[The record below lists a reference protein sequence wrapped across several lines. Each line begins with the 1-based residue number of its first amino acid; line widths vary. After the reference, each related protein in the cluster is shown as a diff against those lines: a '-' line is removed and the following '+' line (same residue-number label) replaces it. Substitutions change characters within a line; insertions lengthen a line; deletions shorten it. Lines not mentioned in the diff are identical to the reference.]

1 MNLSEKEKFLL
12 SPETPEGQRKA
23 IMTDDK
29 IITVGAG
36 AGTGKTWVLSNRY
49 ARLLVDYDD
58 LLPRDILTLTY
69 TEAAAAEMKQRIEG
83 RLRDS
88 TKGFKDKERLR
99 ELTDGFADS
108 WISTIHS
115 FAARLLRESGLSLDI
130 DPRASVISAQQ
141 EQDFWD
147 SLKSAVEFAE
157 MKRLAKAYC
166 EKSIQDLAGSLDKDI
181 NLGRAVN
188 KWKAEALSNLA
199 RFSAEIHASSGYSWE
214 NMLEW
219 SENDEL
225 INKAWPQVKNI
236 IRSELQEVWKIWS
249 RVIIPASDSK
259 KALTAKQMNLV
270 GILNWLHSHD
280 INDDNALKYFY
291 LYIMDGDGLSNGRG
305 AAFTALKNSLG
316 GTLSEWKKTR
326 REIFIN
332 LAKVFDSNANFSDS
346 EREMRSI
353 LLKFCAV
360 SWAIWDTMKR
370 KRGLLSFSDMILHA
384 KRTIVEG
391 GVKRKFSH
399 ILVDEFQDTD
409 PLQFKMIESLVGE
422 QTSLFAVGD
431 PKQSIYKFRNAEPA
445 LFART
450 IQRAQDSG
458 TRVELDASFRTRA
471 SLLSYINGLFA
482 SIWKDGLGSSD
493 SMAGLKYESL
503 KPSAIADEMRDSG
516 TMPDTKIFLARRG
529 KDTKQA
535 RKILAENLA
544 RNIAQWV
551 KEGRTVWDKS
561 QRLIRP
567 VKFSDFAILSR
578 SRGIYETL
586 EEALSKFNIPSV
598 QDKSTDYFSRGEV
611 NDVICTLRAAAGFND
626 SFSVMGWLMS
636 PFSGVKLSE
645 AINCLESLNK
655 SLSAIEAIKQSLP
668 EAYSRLEY
676 LALIGEH
683 EGPAALLEYFDRDRR
698 WLESYKESDRLRVLR
713 NLRLAINISENFQQ
727 SGTAGLIACADWLG
741 RAVRRKA
748 NSIEEASWHDKDEN
762 AVLLSVVHSA
772 KGLEYPVTVIF
783 ESRTKKNNTR
793 GNIRPSKELGIVF
806 KDIPDE
812 LDSESEPIIQGSDWD
827 ALLSEQGDS
836 EEETRLFYVAATR
849 AQDSLIYCGLV
860 KEKDDSPDNNT
871 WTKILLEHD
880 KNACPEYVVE
890 INDFDSFIMQDDS
903 SHKDLQPVNLVKTRN
918 LLRQVSASS
927 FALFEFCPFAW
938 RRRYRQGINLTW
950 ENPDREVFLND
961 DNDFTGGAGT
971 GSLAHWILA
980 RWPRTGDYESELVN
994 LLTDRKT
1001 LALLPGSL
1009 RSVWRDKKAKEAL
1022 HEWLMNFAN
1031 SDKGRKIIQAQGIKH
1046 EERFRV
1052 RLEAQTSMA
1061 GAFDALCDNTVIDY
1075 KITAIK
1081 NTPAGLYDSQLD
1093 FYALAIHELTGAESV
1108 NTVIAFL
1115 RECEFIEKTIS
1126 GSGFDDIKKRVL
1138 SFAESGAGTEYGA
1151 NTHNCKICPFK
1162 KGCAKREHEG

>member
-1 MNLSEKEKFLL
+1 MSEKFVI

-49 ARLLVDYDD
+49 ARLLVEHDD

-88 TKGFKDKERLR
+88 TKDFKDKERLR

-157 MKRLAKAYC
+157 MRRLAKAYC
-166 EKSIQDLAGSLDKDI
+166 EKGIQDLALSLDKDI

-188 KWKAEALSNLA
+188 KWKADSLSNLA
-199 RFSAEIHASSGYSWE
+199 RSSAEIQASSGYSWE
-214 NMLEW
+214 DMLSW
-219 SENDEL
+219 SENDQL
-225 INKAWPQVKNI
+225 INNAWPNVKNI
-236 IRSELQEVWKIWS
+236 IRAELQEVWKIWS
-249 RVIIPASDSK
+249 SVILPQVDGKPS
-259 KALTAKQMNLV
+259 AKEQNLID
-270 GILNWLHSHD
+270 ILNYLHSHD
-280 INDDNALKYFY
+280 INEDDALKYFY
-291 LYIMDGDGLSNGRG
+291 LYVIESKNISGGRG
-305 AAFTALKNSLG
+305 TLFTALKETLG
-316 GTLSEWKKTR
+316 GTLSEWRKTR
-326 REIFIN
+326 RRIFKS
-332 LAKVFDSNANFSDS
+332 LAEVFDSCTIS
-346 EREMRSI
+346 EAERDMRKT

-384 KRTIVEG
+384 KRTITEG

-409 PLQFKMIESLVGE
+409 PLQFKMIESLVSE

-445 LFART
+445 LFAQT
-450 IQRAQDSG
+450 IQRAQESG
-458 TRVELDASFRTRA
+458 TRLELDASFRTRA

-482 SIWKDGLGSSD
+482 SIWKEGLGSSD

-503 KPSAIADEMRDSG
+503 NPPSNPDDKRDSG
-516 TMPDTKIFLARRG
+516 TMPDTKIFLARHG
-529 KDTKQA
+529 KDTQQA

-544 RNIAQWV
+544 KNIAQWV
-551 KEGRTVWDKS
+551 KEGRTIWDNS

-586 EEALSKFNIPSV
+586 EEALDKFNIPSV

-611 NDVICTLRAAAGFND
+611 NDVICTLRAAADFND

-636 PFSGVKLSE
+636 PLSGVKLDDSVR
-645 AINCLESLNK
+645 CLESLNK
-655 SLSAIEAIKQSLP
+655 SVSAVEAVKRSLP

-683 EGPAALLEYFDRDRR
+683 EGPAALLEYFDINRK
-698 WLESYKESDRLRVLR
+698 WLESYKASDRLRVLR
-713 NLRLAINISENFQQ
+713 NLRLAITISENFQK
-727 SGTAGLIACADWLG
+727 SGTAGLTACADWLG

-783 ESRTKKNNTR
+783 ESRVKKKETL
-793 GNIRPSKELGIVF
+793 GNLRPSKELGVVF
-806 KDIPDE
+806 RDIPDE
-812 LDSESEPIIQGSDWD
+812 AKLGSESESGQIIQGSDWD
-827 ALLSEQGDS
+827 SLLSEQGDS

-860 KEKDDSPDNNT
+860 NEKDDSPDNNT
-871 WTKILLEHD
+871 WTKILLAHD
-880 KNACPEYVVE
+880 KNACPEYVE
-890 INDFDSFIMQDDS
+890 DINDYDPFIMKAEGS
-903 SHKDLQPVNLVKTRN
+903 CKDLQPLTLVRPRN
-918 LLRQVSASS
+918 FLRQVSASS

-950 ENPDREVFLND
+950 ENPDREAVYDD
-961 DNDFTGGAGT
+961 DNDFAGGSGT

-980 RWPRTGDYESELVN
+980 RWPRTQDYESELAN
-994 LLTDRKT
+994 LLNDRKT
-1001 LALLPGSL
+1001 LALLPGAL

-1022 HEWLMNFAN
+1022 NTWLINFAN
-1031 SDKGRKIIQAQGIKH
+1031 SEKGRRIIQAQGVKH
-1046 EERFRV
+1046 EERFRL
-1052 RLEAQTSMA
+1052 RLEAHTSMA
-1061 GAFDALCDNTVIDY
+1061 GAFDALYGNTVIDY

-1115 RECEFIEKTIS
+1115 RECEFIEKTIA
-1126 GSGFDDIKKRVL
+1126 GSEFDDIRQRVL
-1138 SFAESGAGTEYGA
+1138 DFAESGAGSIYNA
-1151 NTHNCKICPFK
+1151 NIHNCKICPFK
-1162 KGCAKREHEG
+1162 KGCAKYAG